1 MAFSSSAVVM
11 RPALRK
17 LSSRFASTHAQDPLQ
32 AFREINKLA
41 SEGKWDNINNKPKLF
56 LYGRDKAEAYSTF
69 KKINTSTDFFEQ
81 SAWGMYMKVIWRIG
95 AFLAAIK
102 VGVVAYESI
111 VPEEKRLHYK
121 YRHHGNHH

>member
-1 MAFSSSAVVM
+1 MTMSASVVVI

-17 LSSRFASTHAQDPLQ
+17 LSSRFASTHAHDNLQ

-41 SEGKWDNINNKPKLF
+41 SEGKWDNINNKPKLLLF
-56 LYGRDKAEAYSTF
+56 GRDKAEAYSTF
-69 KKINTSTDFFEQ
+69 RKINKSTDFFEQ
-81 SAWGMYMKVIWRIG
+81 SGWGMYMKVIWRIA

-102 VGVVAYESI
+102 LGVVAYETI

-121 YRHHGNHH
+121 YRHHGDRH